1 MTWETAMKY
10 IYLMILSL
18 FALGLSSEVSKSSLI
33 DEIDSVALIKDDR
46 SVYSRCPISSAG
58 CLTTSADGNLTIY
71 IKESLSSSYEDVSL
85 FGLLFDA
92 FQYQE
97 NGDISNLKTCRMKL
111 AYARSNKYREI
122 TNLLRHEC

>member
-1 MTWETAMKY
+1 MKY

-18 FALGLSSEVSKSSLI
+18 FALGLSSEVSKSSLL
-33 DEIDSVALIKDDR
+33 DDLDAVTLITDDR

-58 CLTTSADGNLTIY
+58 CLTASADGNLTIY
-71 IKESLSSSYEDVSL
+71 IKESLSSSYKDVSL

-111 AYARSNKYREI
+111 TYARSNKYREI
-122 TNLLRHEC
+122 TNLLRDEC

>member
-1 MTWETAMKY
+1 MKY
-10 IYLMILSL
+10 IYLIILSL
-18 FALGLSSEVSKSSLI
+18 FTLGLSSEVSKSSLF
-33 DEIDSVALIKDDR
+33 DELDAVTLITDDR

-58 CLTTSADGNLTIY
+58 CLTTSADGNFTIY

-97 NGDISNLKTCRMKL
+97 NGDINNLKTCRMKL
-111 AYARSNKYREI
+111 TYARSNRYREI
-122 TNLLRHEC
+122 ANLLRDEC

>member
-1 MTWETAMKY
+1 MKY

-97 NGDISNLKTCRMKL
+97 KGDISNLKTCRMKL

>member
-1 MTWETAMKY
+1 MKY
-10 IYLMILSL
+10 TYLIILSL
-18 FALGLSSEVSKSSLI
+18 LTLDLSSQVSKSSLF
-33 DEIDSVALIKDDR
+33 DELDGLKLITDDH

-71 IKESLSSSYEDVSL
+71 IKDSLSSPYEDVSI

-97 NGDISNLKTCRMKL
+97 NGDINNLKTCRMKL

-122 TNLLRHEC
+122 TNLLRDEC

>member
-1 MTWETAMKY
+1 MKY

-18 FALGLSSEVSKSSLI
+18 FTLGLSSEVSKSSLL
-33 DEIDSVALIKDDR
+33 DDLDAVTLITDDR
-46 SVYSRCPISSAG
+46 SVHSRCPISSAG
-58 CLTTSADGNLTIY
+58 CLTVSADGNLTIY
-71 IKESLSSSYEDVSL
+71 IKESLSSSYKDVSL

-111 AYARSNKYREI
+111 TYARSNRYREI
-122 TNLLRHEC
+122 TNLLRDEC